1 MPEQSIP
8 PDSTG
13 DQPKPAQSFPSLGL
27 GLFAVALVGV
37 LIGFIGQEVRW
48 RSSVP
53 QGQLAQG
60 ERAFQAGDNQAAIAL
75 FGSLADKNPSA
86 QYWLAHMTELGL
98 GMPRDPAKAVELY
111 KKAAGQGLNAA
122 ELRLGEIYLDGDLV
136 TPDFALAKTYLEK
149 SAYQGDA
156 HAAML
161 LGQMYRIGIGLTA
174 QPTEAYAWS
183 EVGALEGNA
192 LAKHE
197 RDADL
202 RKLKAADQSAAIA
215 RAREILKTIKN
226 ETNPV
231 KSQTSASNEDK
242 KADPR

>member
-1 MPEQSIP
+1 VS
-8 PDSTG
+8 DSTG
-13 DQPKPAQSFPSLGL
+13 DQQPRPPQTFQSPGL
-27 GLFAVALVGV
+27 GLLAVALIGV
-37 LIGFIGQEVRW
+37 LVGLIGQEVRW
-48 RSSVP
+48 RGSVP

-60 ERAFQAGDNQAAIAL
+60 ERAFQSGDNQAAIAL
-75 FGSLADKNPSA
+75 FGSLADKNNASA

-98 GMPRDPAKAVELY
+98 GMPRDPVKAVELY
-111 KKAAGQGLNAA
+111 KKAAGQGLDAA

-136 TPDFALAKTYLEK
+136 TPDFAEAKIYLEK
-149 SAYQGDA
+149 SAYQGDT

-161 LGQMYRIGIGLTA
+161 LGQMYRIGLGVTA

-192 LAKHE
+192 LAKRE
-197 RDADL
+197 RDAAL
-202 RKLKAADQSAAIA
+202 RKLSAADQISAIA
-215 RAREILKTIKN
+215 RAGEILKTIKN

-242 KADPR
+242 KAEPR

>member
-1 MPEQSIP
+1 M
-8 PDSTG
+8 PDSIG
-13 DQPKPAQSFPSLGL
+13 DQPKPPQTFQLPGL
-27 GLFAVALVGV
+27 GLLAAALVGALV
-37 LIGFIGQEVRW
+37 GFIGQEVRW
-48 RSSVP
+48 QGSVP

-75 FGSLADKNPSA
+75 FGSLADKNNSTA

-111 KKAAGQGLNAA
+111 KKAAGQGLDAA

-136 TPDFALAKTYLEK
+136 TPDFAEAKTYLEK

-183 EVGALEGNA
+183 EVGALEGNT
-192 LAKHE
+192 LAKRE
-197 RDADL
+197 RDAAL
-202 RKLKAADQSAAIA
+202 GKLSAADQIAAIA

-226 ETNPV
+226 ETKPV
-231 KSQTSASNEDK
+231 KPQTSASNEDK
-242 KADPR
+242 E

>member
-1 MPEQSIP
+1 VS
-8 PDSTG
+8 DSTG
-13 DQPKPAQSFPSLGL
+13 DQQPRPPQTFRSPGL
-27 GLFAVALVGV
+27 GLLAVALIGALVG
-37 LIGFIGQEVRW
+37 LIGQEVRW
-48 RSSVP
+48 RGSVP

-75 FGSLADKNPSA
+75 FGSLADKNNASA

-111 KKAAGQGLNAA
+111 KKAAGQGLDAA

-136 TPDFALAKTYLEK
+136 TPDFAEAKIYLEK

-161 LGQMYRIGIGLTA
+161 LGQMYRIGLGVTA

-192 LAKHE
+192 LAKRE
-197 RDADL
+197 RDAAL
-202 RKLKAADQSAAIA
+202 RKLSAADQISAIA
-215 RAREILKTIKN
+215 RAGEILKTIKN